1 MSRKVNSEGTHPVVN
16 AVPADATVPLPPF
29 DPGKQTGGTTDWGS
43 VLNPGLEARRGRY
56 AVTPGPG
63 VVSNDR
69 GEHVTPPGTDGPRND
84 GLGTNP
90 AMASNSKPTVTPSKN
105 ADKKK

>member
-1 MSRKVNSEGTHPVVN
+1 MSRKVNSEGTHEVVN
-16 AVPADATVPLPPF
+16 TAPDGATVPLPPF
-29 DPGKQTGGTTDWGS
+29 DPAAQSTGTSDWGS
-43 VLNPGLEARRGRY
+43 MNPKVESRRGRF

-84 GLGTNP
+84 GLGTGP

-105 ADKKK
+105 ADRK